1 MTKRIEE
8 KIEGVIESLGY
19 LLYDV
24 SLVKENEQHV
34 LRVSLRE
41 R

>member
-24 SLVKENEQHV
+24 SLVKENEQACFKG
-34 LRVSLRE
+34 E
-41 R
+41 P